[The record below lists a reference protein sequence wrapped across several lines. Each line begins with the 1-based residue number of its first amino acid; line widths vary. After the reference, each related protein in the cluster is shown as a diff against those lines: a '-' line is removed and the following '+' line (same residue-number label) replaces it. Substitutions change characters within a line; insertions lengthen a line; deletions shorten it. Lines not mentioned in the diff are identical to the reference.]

1 MMRRQI
7 KLMGWLFVS
16 ALAACTSEAPNPA
29 DGGNAAENVQ
39 KLVINLSEGG
49 DRLTTRAGRP
59 LHSSEP
65 GQWIQNVTL
74 YVTNEKGIVLQ
85 KEIDEYVWAN
95 AVDYSNGKQL
105 EIAFRAS
112 EGEQLPKGDYTVYAV
127 AFSNP
132 TDYSISPAPKAEK
145 KINAISGDGIDE
157 SKVCNFDFTK
167 DFAAVLNSGKTDAEE
182 IFAGKA
188 TVVSIIDA
196 DGKPCLTANETDGK
210 VPANDAVITLN
221 RQVAGTIGYFTN
233 IPARVG
239 DAVPTRI
246 RLVAANK
253 SDKVWFTSLIGGETV
268 TETDKD
274 KINWVINGSQSVAL
288 PKNAYYYSSDKTTY
302 DAYEIYSIDLSRWF
316 KFDGET
322 GRAGFADCDLD
333 GDGYVSYK
341 DAQYAV
347 YGSLPA
353 DFTEWDNQAA
363 EKLSGFWVNP
373 NATDD
378 NHPQQLVA
386 GSVFAGRFLIP
397 FSLVSDKETFEL
409 QLLGNETGKP
419 EQILKSWR
427 VKVSEDGKHD
437 VTDVEVPT
445 GVIVPAADQDY
456 VYNIYRNHMY
466 SIGTK
471 TTNGS
476 GTDKPQPDKDDQP
489 ADLNRA
495 QDLVITVNSQWQ
507 IVHGM
512 ELEPATQP

>member
-29 DGGNAAENVQ
+29 DGGNTAENVQ

-74 YVTNEKGIVLQ
+74 YVTNEEGIVLQ

-132 TDYSISPAPKAEK
+132 TDYSISPAPKAET
-145 KINAISGDGIDE
+145 KINAISGNRIDE
-157 SKVCNFDFTK
+157 SKVYKGVDFTK

-188 TVVSIIDA
+188 TVFSTTDA

-233 IPARVG
+233 IPAKVG

-253 SDKVWFTSLIGGETV
+253 NNTVNFINMISGETV
-268 TETDKD
+268 TSTPAK
-274 KINWVINGSQSVAL
+274 VTYVVNGS
-288 PKNAYYYSSDKTTY
+288 TTGFLDDEMVSFY
-302 DAYEIYSIDLSRWF
+302 NTPANKGYVVYEIKLADFFPWISQEG
-316 KFDGET
+316 KT
-322 GRAGFADCDLD
+322 FADCDLN
-333 GDGYVSYK
+333 GDGYVGKEDVIANNNDKSDFWK
-341 DAQYAV
+341 NPNNTETHRQMLVEGSV
-347 YGSLPA
+347 YGS
-353 DFTEWDNQAA
+353 Q
-363 EKLSGFWVNP
+363 
-373 NATDD
+373 
-378 NHPQQLVA
+378 
-386 GSVFAGRFLIP
+386 FLIP
-397 FSLVSDKETFEL
+397 FRWKEGYNTFEL
-409 QLLGNETGKP
+409 QLLGTGSSG
-419 EQILKSWR
+419 EDVFLKAWN
-427 VKVSEDGKHD
+427 VKVDESQLMKD
-437 VTDVEVPT
+437 TDVPSVST
-445 GVIVPAADQDY
+445 GVIVTVEGDKSESCFN
-456 VYNIYRNHMY
+456 VYRNHMY
-466 SIGTK
+466 TLGEKKSDTS
-471 TTNGS
+471 NVE
-476 GTDKPQPDKDDQP
+476 DAPL
-489 ADLNRA
+489 DLSREIE
-495 QDLVITVNSQWQ
+495 LVITINTLWKGNENMT
-507 IVHGM
+507 IN
-512 ELEPATQP
+512 

>member
-74 YVTNEKGIVLQ
+74 YVTNEQGIVLQ

-112 EGEQLPKGDYTVYAV
+112 EGEQLPEGTYTVYAV
-127 AFSNP
+127 AFSSP
-132 TDYSISPAPKAEK
+132 TDYSISPAPKAET
-145 KINAISGDGIDE
+145 KINAISGNGIDE
-157 SKVCNFDFTK
+157 SRVVDFPK

-188 TVVSIIDA
+188 TVVSTTDA
-196 DGKPCLTANETDGK
+196 DRKPCLTANETDGK

-233 IPARVG
+233 IPAKVG

-253 SDKVWFTSLIGGETV
+253 NNTVNFINMISGETV
-268 TETDKD
+268 TSTPAK
-274 KINWVINGSQSVAL
+274 VTYVVNGS
-288 PKNAYYYSSDKTTY
+288 TTGFLDDEMVSFY
-302 DAYEIYSIDLSRWF
+302 NTPANKGYVVYEIKLEDFFPSAKDHSFAAYDLN
-316 KFDGET
+316 
-322 GRAGFADCDLD
+322 
-333 GDGYVSYK
+333 GDGFV
-341 DAQYAV
+341 
-347 YGSLPA
+347 GSA
-353 DFTEWDNQAA
+353 DIGELGNNSS
-363 EKLSGFWVNP
+363 SGGPSSGIGTPDLEPWVNP
-373 NATDD
+373 NNTEE
-378 NHPQQLVA
+378 HPQSLVE
-386 GSVFAGRFLIP
+386 GSVYGSSFLIP
-397 FSLVSDKETFEL
+397 FRWKEGYNTFEL
-409 QLLGNETGKP
+409 QLLGTGSSG
-419 EQILKSWR
+419 EDVFLKAWN
-427 VKVSEDGKHD
+427 VKVDESQLMKD
-437 VTDVEVPT
+437 TDVPSVST
-445 GVIVPAADQDY
+445 GVIVTVEGDKSESCFN
-456 VYNIYRNHMY
+456 VYRNHMY
-466 SIGTK
+466 TLGKK
-471 TTNGS
+471 TS
-476 GTDKPQPDKDDQP
+476 DTDCRKDVP
-489 ADLNRA
+489 LDLS
-495 QDLVITVNSQWQ
+495 QEIELVITINTLWKGNENMT
-507 IVHGM
+507 IN
-512 ELEPATQP
+512 

>member
-16 ALAACTSEAPNPA
+16 ALAACTSETPNPA

-39 KLVINLSEGG
+39 KLVINLSDGG

-65 GQWIQNVTL
+65 GQWVQHVTL
-74 YVTNEKGIVLQ
+74 YVTNEQGIVLQ
-85 KEIDEYVWAN
+85 KEIDEHVWAN

-112 EGEQLPKGDYTVYAV
+112 EGEQLREGTYTVYAV
-127 AFSNP
+127 AFSSP
-132 TDYSISPAPKAEK
+132 TDYSISPAPKAET
-145 KINAISGDGIDE
+145 KINAISNGAIYNE
-157 SKVCNFDFTK
+157 KVKSFDFSGK
-167 DFAAVLNSGKTDAEE
+167 FSAVLNSGVADAEE
-182 IFAGKA
+182 IFAGVA
-188 TVVSIIDA
+188 TIVSTKDS
-196 DGKPCLTANETDGK
+196 DGKPCLTAKSADDDT
-210 VPANDAVITLN
+210 PAGNAVITLN

-233 IPARVG
+233 IPAKVG

-253 SDKVWFTSLIGGETV
+253 SDKVWFTNMITGETDTNKNV
-268 TETDKD
+268 S
-274 KINWVINGSQSVAL
+274 WVINGSQSAAL
-288 PKNAYYYSSDKTTY
+288 PKNAYYYSSDQTAY
-302 DAYEIYSIDLSRWF
+302 DAYEIYSIDLSQWF
-316 KFDGET
+316 KFDGT
-322 GRAGFADCDLD
+322 DGRATFTACDLD
-333 GDGYVSYK
+333 EDGYVGTK
-341 DAQYAV
+341 DA
-347 YGSLPA
+347 
-353 DFTEWDNQAA
+353 
-363 EKLSGFWVNP
+363 EKYIETYHPDSDDLSGFWKNP
-373 NATDD
+373 NSTTE
-378 NHPQQLVA
+378 HPQQLVP

-397 FSLVSDKETFEL
+397 FSLVSGKETFEL

-427 VKVSEDGKHD
+427 VKVSADGKHD

-471 TTNGS
+471 TSDETTEG
-476 GTDKPQPDKDDQP
+476 DAPV
-489 ADLNRA
+489 DLNRA

-512 ELEPATQP
+512 ELEPATTQP

>member
-16 ALAACTSEAPNPA
+16 ALAACTSETPNPA

-39 KLVINLSEGG
+39 KLVINLSDGG

-65 GQWIQNVTL
+65 GQWVQHVTL
-74 YVTNEKGIVLQ
+74 YVTNEQGIVLQ

-112 EGEQLPKGDYTVYAV
+112 EGEQLREGTYTVYAV

-132 TDYSISPAPKAEK
+132 TDYSISPAPKSET
-145 KINAISGDGIDE
+145 KINTISNGDIDNN
-157 SKVCNFDFTK
+157 KVKSFDFSRK
-167 DFAAVLNSGKTDAEE
+167 FSAVLNSGVADAEE
-182 IFAGKA
+182 IFAGVA
-188 TVVSIIDA
+188 TIVSTKDS
-196 DGKPCLTANETDGK
+196 DGKPCLTAKSADDDDT
-210 VPANDAVITLN
+210 PAGNAVITLN

-233 IPARVG
+233 IPAKVG

-246 RLVAANK
+246 RLVAANR
-253 SDKVWFTSLIGGETV
+253 SDKVWFTNMITGETE
-268 TETDKD
+268 TTTDKKD
-274 KINWVINGSQSVAL
+274 VSWVINGSQSATL
-288 PKNAYYYSSDKTTY
+288 PKNAYYYGSDKTTY
-302 DAYEIYSIDLSRWF
+302 DAYEIYSIDLREWF
-316 KFDGET
+316 VFGNS
-322 GRAGFADCDLD
+322 FADSDLNN
-333 GDGYVSYK
+333 DGYVGTE
-341 DAQYAV
+341 DAETYHPD
-347 YGSLPA
+347 S
-353 DFTEWDNQAA
+353 DD
-363 EKLSGFWVNP
+363 LSGFWKNP
-373 NATDD
+373 NSTTE
-378 NHPQQLVA
+378 HPQRLVP

-397 FSLVSDKETFEL
+397 FSLVSGKETFEL

-427 VKVSEDGKHD
+427 VKVSADGKHD

-445 GVIVPAADQDY
+445 GVILPAADQDY

-466 SIGTK
+466 SIGKK
-471 TTNGS
+471 TADG
-476 GTDKPQPDKDDQP
+476 GIEGDGP
-489 ADLNRA
+489 ADLNTA
-495 QDLVITVNSQWQ
+495 QDLIITVNSQWQ

-512 ELEPATQP
+512 ELEPATTQP

>member
-1 MMRRQI
+1 
-7 KLMGWLFVS
+7 MGWLFVS
-16 ALAACTSEAPNPA
+16 ALAACTSEAPNTA
-29 DGGNAAENVQ
+29 DGGNTAENVQ

-74 YVTNEKGIVLQ
+74 YVTNEEGIVLQ

-132 TDYSISPAPKAEK
+132 TDYSISPAPKAET
-145 KINAISGDGIDE
+145 KINAISGDGIDGN
-157 SKVCNFDFTK
+157 KVCKEVDFTK

-196 DGKPCLTANETDGK
+196 DGKPCLTAK
-210 VPANDAVITLN
+210 PASEDVAAGDAVITLN

-233 IPARVG
+233 IPAKVG

-253 SDKVWFTSLIGGETV
+253 SDKVWFTNMITGETE
-268 TETDKD
+268 TTTDKKD
-274 KINWVINGSQSVAL
+274 VSWVINGSQSATL

-302 DAYEIYSIDLSRWF
+302 DAYEIYSIDLSQWF
-316 KFDGET
+316 KFGGTT
-322 GRAGFADCDLD
+322 GRNTFADCDLD
-333 GDGYVSYK
+333 DDGYVGK
-341 DAQYAV
+341 EDAKTY
-347 YGSLPA
+347 SSNIS
-353 DFTEWDNQAA
+353 E
-363 EKLSGFWVNP
+363 FWKNP
-373 NATDD
+373 NSTTE
-378 NHPQQLVA
+378 HPQQLVP

-397 FSLVSDKETFEL
+397 FSLVSGKETFEL
-409 QLLGNETGKP
+409 QLLGNEMGKS

-471 TTNGS
+471 TSDETIEG
-476 GTDKPQPDKDDQP
+476 DAP
-489 ADLNRA
+489 AELNRA

-512 ELEPATQP
+512 ELEPATTQP

>member
-16 ALAACTSEAPNPA
+16 ALAACTSEAPNTA

-74 YVTNEKGIVLQ
+74 YVTNEEGIVLQ

-112 EGEQLPKGDYTVYAV
+112 EGEQLPEGTYTVYAV
-127 AFSNP
+127 AFSSP
-132 TDYSISPAPKAEK
+132 TDYSISPAPKAET
-145 KINAISGDGIDE
+145 KINVISGNRIDE

-188 TVVSIIDA
+188 TVVSTTDA
-196 DGKPCLTANETDGK
+196 DDKPCLTAK
-210 VPANDAVITLN
+210 PASEDVAAGDAVITLN

-253 SDKVWFTSLIGGETV
+253 SDKVWFTSLIDGETV
-268 TETDKD
+268 TATDKAGV
-274 KINWVINGSQSVAL
+274 NWVINGSQSATL

-302 DAYEIYSIDLSRWF
+302 DAYEIYSIDLSQWF
-316 KFDGET
+316 KFDGT
-322 GRAGFADCDLD
+322 DGRTTFADCDLD
-333 GDGYVSYK
+333 DDGYVGK
-341 DAQYAV
+341 EDAKTY
-347 YGSLPA
+347 SSNIS
-353 DFTEWDNQAA
+353 E
-363 EKLSGFWVNP
+363 FWENP
-373 NATDD
+373 NSTTEHA
-378 NHPQQLVA
+378 QRLVP

-397 FSLVSDKETFEL
+397 FSLVSGKETFEL

-427 VKVSEDGKHD
+427 VKVSADGKHD

-471 TTNGS
+471 TSDETIEG
-476 GTDKPQPDKDDQP
+476 DAPV
-489 ADLNRA
+489 DLNRA

-512 ELEPATQP
+512 ELEPDTTQP

>member
-29 DGGNAAENVQ
+29 DGGNTAENVQ

-65 GQWIQNVTL
+65 GQWIQHVTL
-74 YVTNEKGIVLQ
+74 YVTNEEGIVLQ

-132 TDYSISPAPKAEK
+132 TDYSISPAPKAET
-145 KINAISGDGIDE
+145 KINAISGNRIDE
-157 SKVCNFDFTK
+157 SKVYKGVDFTK

-188 TVVSIIDA
+188 TVVSTTDA

-233 IPARVG
+233 IPAKVG

-268 TETDKD
+268 TATDKAGV
-274 KINWVINGSQSVAL
+274 NWVINGSQSATL

-302 DAYEIYSIDLSRWF
+302 DAYEIYSIDLSQWF
-316 KFDGET
+316 KFDGT
-322 GRAGFADCDLD
+322 DGRTTFADCDLNN
-333 GDGYVSYK
+333 DGYVGK
-341 DAQYAV
+341 EDADKYIET
-347 YGSLPA
+347 SS
-353 DFTEWDNQAA
+353 NI
-363 EKLSGFWVNP
+363 SNFWENP
-373 NATDD
+373 NATTE
-378 NHPQQLVA
+378 QQLVA

-397 FSLVSDKETFEL
+397 FSLVSGKETFEL
-409 QLLGNETGKP
+409 QLLGNEMGKS

-471 TTNGS
+471 TSDETIEG
-476 GTDKPQPDKDDQP
+476 DAP
-489 ADLNRA
+489 AELNRA

-512 ELEPATQP
+512 ELEPATTQP

>member
-16 ALAACTSEAPNPA
+16 ALAACTSETPNPA

-39 KLVINLSEGG
+39 KLVINLSDGG

-65 GQWIQNVTL
+65 GQWVQHVTL

-85 KEIDEYVWAN
+85 KEIDEHVWAN

-112 EGEQLPKGDYTVYAV
+112 DGEQLPENEYTVYAV
-127 AFSNP
+127 AFSNS
-132 TDYSISPAPKAEK
+132 TDYSILPAPKSET
-145 KINAISGDGIDE
+145 KINTINNGSIDND
-157 SKVCNFDFTK
+157 KVETFDFQNE
-167 DFAAVLNSGKTDAEE
+167 FSAILNSGVADAEE
-182 IFAGKA
+182 IFAGVA
-188 TVVSIIDA
+188 TIVSTKDS
-196 DGKPCLTANETDGK
+196 DGKPCLTAKSADDDDT
-210 VPANDAVITLN
+210 PAGNAVITLN

-253 SDKVWFTSLIGGETV
+253 SDKVWFTNMITGETE
-268 TETDKD
+268 TTTDKKD
-274 KINWVINGSQSVAL
+274 VSWVINGSQSATL
-288 PKNAYYYSSDKTTY
+288 PKNAYYYGSDQTAY
-302 DAYEIYSIDLSRWF
+302 DAYEIYSIDLSQWF
-316 KFDGET
+316 KFDGT
-322 GRAGFADCDLD
+322 DGRATFTACDLD
-333 GDGYVSYK
+333 EDGYVGKK
-341 DAQYAV
+341 DA
-347 YGSLPA
+347 
-353 DFTEWDNQAA
+353 
-363 EKLSGFWVNP
+363 EKYIETYHPDSDDLSGFWKNP
-373 NATDD
+373 NSTTE
-378 NHPQQLVA
+378 HPQRLMP

-397 FSLVSDKETFEL
+397 FSLVSGKETFEL

-427 VKVSEDGKHD
+427 VKVSADGKHD

-466 SIGTK
+466 SIGKK
-471 TTNGS
+471 TADG
-476 GTDKPQPDKDDQP
+476 GIEGDDP
-489 ADLNRA
+489 ADLNTA
-495 QDLVITVNSQWQ
+495 QDLIITVNSQWQ

-512 ELEPATQP
+512 ELEPATTQP

>member
-16 ALAACTSEAPNPA
+16 ALAACTSETPNPA

-39 KLVINLSEGG
+39 KLVINLSDGG

-65 GQWIQNVTL
+65 GQWVQYVTL
-74 YVTNEKGIVLQ
+74 YVTNEQGIVLQ
-85 KEIDEYVWAN
+85 KEIDEHVWAN

-112 EGEQLPKGDYTVYAV
+112 EGEQLPEGTYTVYAV

-132 TDYSISPAPKAEK
+132 TDYSISPAPKAEP
-145 KINAISGDGIDE
+145 KINAISGDGIDGN
-157 SKVCNFDFTK
+157 KVCKEVDFTK

-188 TVVSIIDA
+188 TVVSTTDA
-196 DGKPCLTANETDGK
+196 DRKPCLTAK
-210 VPANDAVITLN
+210 PASEDVAAGDAVITLN

-233 IPARVG
+233 IPAKVG

-246 RLVAANK
+246 RLVAANR
-253 SDKVWFTSLIGGETV
+253 SDKVWFTNMITGETE
-268 TETDKD
+268 TTTDK
-274 KINWVINGSQSVAL
+274 KNVSWVINGSQSAAL
-288 PKNAYYYSSDKTTY
+288 PKNACYYSSDQMTY
-302 DAYEIYSIDLSRWF
+302 DAYEIYSIDLSQWF
-316 KFDGET
+316 KFGGTT
-322 GRAGFADCDLD
+322 GRNTFADCDLD
-333 GDGYVSYK
+333 DDGYVGKK
-341 DAQYAV
+341 DAITY
-347 YGSLPA
+347 SSNIS
-353 DFTEWDNQAA
+353 E
-363 EKLSGFWVNP
+363 FWKNP
-373 NATDD
+373 NSTTE
-378 NHPQQLVA
+378 HPQRLEP

-397 FSLVSDKETFEL
+397 FSLVSGKETFEL

-427 VKVSEDGKHD
+427 VKVSADGKHD

-466 SIGTK
+466 SIGKK
-471 TTNGS
+471 TADRT
-476 GTDKPQPDKDDQP
+476 TDDDVP
-489 ADLNRA
+489 ADLNTA
-495 QDLVITVNSQWQ
+495 QDLIITVNSQWQ

-512 ELEPATQP
+512 ELEPDNN

>member
-29 DGGNAAENVQ
+29 DGGNTAENVQ

-49 DRLTTRAGRP
+49 DKLTTRAGRP

-65 GQWIQNVTL
+65 GQWIQHVTL
-74 YVTNEKGIVLQ
+74 YVTNEEGIVLQ

-132 TDYSISPAPKAEK
+132 TDYSISPAPKAET
-145 KINAISGDGIDE
+145 KINAISGNRIDE
-157 SKVCNFDFTK
+157 SKVYKGVDFTK

-188 TVVSIIDA
+188 TVVSTTDA

-233 IPARVG
+233 IPAKVG

-253 SDKVWFTSLIGGETV
+253 NNTVNFINMISGETV
-268 TETDKD
+268 TSTPAK
-274 KINWVINGSQSVAL
+274 VTYVVNGS
-288 PKNAYYYSSDKTTY
+288 TTGFLDDEMVSFY
-302 DAYEIYSIDLSRWF
+302 NTPANKGYVVYEIKLADFFPWISQEG
-316 KFDGET
+316 KT
-322 GRAGFADCDLD
+322 FADCDLN
-333 GDGYVSYK
+333 GDGYVGKEDVIANNNDKSDFWK
-341 DAQYAV
+341 NPNNTETHRQMLVEGSV
-347 YGSLPA
+347 YGS
-353 DFTEWDNQAA
+353 Q
-363 EKLSGFWVNP
+363 
-373 NATDD
+373 
-378 NHPQQLVA
+378 
-386 GSVFAGRFLIP
+386 FLIP
-397 FSLVSDKETFEL
+397 FRWKEDYNTFEL
-409 QLLGNETGKP
+409 QLLGTGSSG
-419 EQILKSWR
+419 EDVFLKVWN
-427 VKVSEDGKHD
+427 VKVDESQLMKD
-437 VTDVEVPT
+437 TDVPSVST
-445 GVIVPAADQDY
+445 GVIVTVEGDKSESCFN
-456 VYNIYRNHMY
+456 VYRNHMY
-466 SIGTK
+466 TLGEKKSDTS
-471 TTNGS
+471 NVE
-476 GTDKPQPDKDDQP
+476 DAPL
-489 ADLNRA
+489 DLSREIE
-495 QDLVITVNSQWQ
+495 LVITINTLWKGNENMT
-507 IVHGM
+507 IN
-512 ELEPATQP
+512 

>member
-29 DGGNAAENVQ
+29 DGGNTAENVQ

-74 YVTNEKGIVLQ
+74 YVTNEEGIVLQ

-112 EGEQLPKGDYTVYAV
+112 EGEQLPEGTYTVYAV

-132 TDYSISPAPKAEK
+132 TDYSISPAPKAET
-145 KINAISGDGIDE
+145 KINAISGNEIDE
-157 SKVCNFDFTK
+157 SKVNFDFTK

-188 TVVSIIDA
+188 TVVSTTDA
-196 DGKPCLTANETDGK
+196 DGKPCLTANGTDGK

-233 IPARVG
+233 IPAKVG

-253 SDKVWFTSLIGGETV
+253 NNTVNFINMISGETV
-268 TETDKD
+268 TSTPAK
-274 KINWVINGSQSVAL
+274 VTYVVNGS
-288 PKNAYYYSSDKTTY
+288 TTGFLDDEMVSFY
-302 DAYEIYSIDLSRWF
+302 NTPANKGYVVYEIKLADFFPWISQEG
-316 KFDGET
+316 KT
-322 GRAGFADCDLD
+322 FADCDLN
-333 GDGYVSYK
+333 GDGYVGKEDDDIANNNDKSDFWK
-341 DAQYAV
+341 NPNNTETHRQMLVEGSV
-347 YGSLPA
+347 YGS
-353 DFTEWDNQAA
+353 Q
-363 EKLSGFWVNP
+363 
-373 NATDD
+373 
-378 NHPQQLVA
+378 
-386 GSVFAGRFLIP
+386 FLIP
-397 FSLVSDKETFEL
+397 FRWKEGYNTFEL
-409 QLLGNETGKP
+409 QLLGTGSSG
-419 EQILKSWR
+419 EDVFLKAWN
-427 VKVSEDGKHD
+427 VKVDESQLMKD
-437 VTDVEVPT
+437 TDVPSVST
-445 GVIVPAADQDY
+445 GVIVTVEGDKSESCFN
-456 VYNIYRNHMY
+456 VYRNHMY
-466 SIGTK
+466 TLGEKKSDTS
-471 TTNGS
+471 NVE
-476 GTDKPQPDKDDQP
+476 DAPL
-489 ADLNRA
+489 DLSREIE
-495 QDLVITVNSQWQ
+495 LVITINTLWKGNENMT
-507 IVHGM
+507 IN
-512 ELEPATQP
+512 

>member
-74 YVTNEKGIVLQ
+74 YVTNEEGIVLQ

-112 EGEQLPKGDYTVYAV
+112 EGEQLPEGTYTVYAV
-127 AFSNP
+127 AFSSP
-132 TDYSISPAPKAEK
+132 TDYSISPAPKAET
-145 KINAISGDGIDE
+145 KINAISGNGIDE
-157 SKVCNFDFTK
+157 SRVYKGVDFTK

-188 TVVSIIDA
+188 TVVSTTDA
-196 DGKPCLTANETDGK
+196 DRKPCLTAK
-210 VPANDAVITLN
+210 PASEDVAAGDAVITLN

-253 SDKVWFTSLIGGETV
+253 NNTVNFINMISGETV
-268 TETDKD
+268 TSTPAK
-274 KINWVINGSQSVAL
+274 VTYVVNGS
-288 PKNAYYYSSDKTTY
+288 TTGFLDDEMVSFY
-302 DAYEIYSIDLSRWF
+302 NTPANKGYVVYEIKLADFFPWISQEG
-316 KFDGET
+316 KT
-322 GRAGFADCDLD
+322 FADCDLS
-333 GDGYVSYK
+333 GDGYVGKEDVIANNNDKSDFWK
-341 DAQYAV
+341 NPNNTETHRQMLVEGSV
-347 YGSLPA
+347 YGS
-353 DFTEWDNQAA
+353 Q
-363 EKLSGFWVNP
+363 
-373 NATDD
+373 
-378 NHPQQLVA
+378 
-386 GSVFAGRFLIP
+386 FLIP
-397 FSLVSDKETFEL
+397 FRWKEGYNTFEL
-409 QLLGNETGKP
+409 QLLGTGSSG
-419 EQILKSWR
+419 EDVFLKAWN
-427 VKVSEDGKHD
+427 VKVDESQLMKD
-437 VTDVEVPT
+437 TDVPSVST
-445 GVIVPAADQDY
+445 GVIVTVEGDKSESCFN
-456 VYNIYRNHMY
+456 VYRNHMY
-466 SIGTK
+466 TLGEKKSDTS
-471 TTNGS
+471 NVE
-476 GTDKPQPDKDDQP
+476 DAPL
-489 ADLNRA
+489 DLSREIE
-495 QDLVITVNSQWQ
+495 LVITINTLWKGNENMT
-507 IVHGM
+507 IN
-512 ELEPATQP
+512 

>member
-7 KLMGWLFVS
+7 KLMGWLFVL
-16 ALAACTSEAPNPA
+16 ALAACTSETPNPA

-39 KLVINLSEGG
+39 KLVINLSDGG

-65 GQWIQNVTL
+65 GQWVQHVTL
-74 YVTNEKGIVLQ
+74 YVTNEQGIVLQ
-85 KEIDEYVWAN
+85 KEIDEHVWAN

-105 EIAFRAS
+105 EVTFRAT
-112 EGEQLPKGDYTVYAV
+112 EGEQLPEGTYTVYAV

-132 TDYSISPAPKAEK
+132 TDYSISPAPKSET
-145 KINAISGDGIDE
+145 KINAISGDGIDGN
-157 SKVCNFDFTK
+157 KVCKGVDFTK

-188 TVVSIIDA
+188 TVVSTIDA

-233 IPARVG
+233 IPAKVG

-246 RLVAANK
+246 RLVAANR
-253 SDKVWFTSLIGGETV
+253 SDKVWFTNMITGETE
-268 TETDKD
+268 TTTDKKD
-274 KINWVINGSQSVAL
+274 VTWVINGSQSATL
-288 PKNAYYYSSDKTTY
+288 PKNAYYYSSDQTAY
-302 DAYEIYSIDLSRWF
+302 DAYEIYSIDLSQWF
-316 KFDGET
+316 KFDET
-322 GRAGFADCDLD
+322 DGRTTFADCDLNN
-333 GDGYVSYK
+333 DGYVGK
-341 DAQYAV
+341 EDADKYIET
-347 YGSLPA
+347 YHPDS
-353 DFTEWDNQAA
+353 DD
-363 EKLSGFWVNP
+363 LSGFWKNP
-373 NATDD
+373 NSTTE
-378 NHPQQLVA
+378 HPQWLVVP
-386 GSVFAGRFLIP
+386 GSVFSGRFLIP
-397 FSLVSDKETFEL
+397 FSLVSGKETFEL

-427 VKVSEDGKHD
+427 VKVSADGKHD

-466 SIGTK
+466 SIGKK
-471 TTNGS
+471 TADGAIE
-476 GTDKPQPDKDDQP
+476 GDDP
-489 ADLNRA
+489 ADLNTA
-495 QDLVITVNSQWQ
+495 QDLIITVNSQWQ

-512 ELEPATQP
+512 ELEPAQ

>member
-16 ALAACTSEAPNPA
+16 ALAACTSETPNPA

-39 KLVINLSEGG
+39 KLVINLSDGG

-65 GQWIQNVTL
+65 GQWVQHVTL
-74 YVTNEKGIVLQ
+74 YVTNEQGIVLQ
-85 KEIDEYVWAN
+85 KEIDEHVWAN

-105 EIAFRAS
+105 EVTFRAT
-112 EGEQLPKGDYTVYAV
+112 EGEQLPAGDYTVYAV
-127 AFSNP
+127 AFSKE
-132 TDYSISPAPKAEK
+132 TDYRITPEPNSNPE
-145 KINAISGDGIDE
+145 INAISGGRIDE
-157 SKVCNFDFTK
+157 SKVYKEVDFTK
-167 DFAAVLNSGKTDAEE
+167 DFAAVLNSGIADAEE

-196 DGKPCLTANETDGK
+196 DGKPCLTAK
-210 VPANDAVITLN
+210 PASEDVAAGDAVITLN

-233 IPARVG
+233 IPAKVG

-253 SDKVWFTSLIGGETV
+253 SDKVWFTNMIGGET
-268 TETDKD
+268 ETNK
-274 KINWVINGSQSVAL
+274 NVSWVINGSQSAAL
-288 PKNAYYYSSDKTTY
+288 PKNACYYSSDQTAY
-302 DAYEIYSIDLSRWF
+302 DAYEIYSIDLSQWF
-316 KFDGET
+316 KFDGT
-322 GRAGFADCDLD
+322 DDRTTFADCDLNN
-333 GDGYVSYK
+333 DGYVGEE
-341 DAQYAV
+341 DADIYIAT
-347 YGSLPA
+347 YHPDS
-353 DFTEWDNQAA
+353 DD
-363 EKLSGFWVNP
+363 LSGFWKNP
-373 NATDD
+373 NSTTE
-378 NHPQQLVA
+378 HPQELMP

-397 FSLVSDKETFEL
+397 FSLVSGKETFEL

-427 VKVSEDGKHD
+427 VKVSADGKHD

-466 SIGTK
+466 SIGKK
-471 TTNGS
+471 TADRT
-476 GTDKPQPDKDDQP
+476 TDDDDDVP
-489 ADLNRA
+489 ADLNTA
-495 QDLVITVNSQWQ
+495 QDLIITVNSQWQ

-512 ELEPATQP
+512 ELEPAPAQ

>member
-16 ALAACTSEAPNPA
+16 ALAACTSETPNPA

-39 KLVINLSEGG
+39 KLVINLSDGG

-59 LHSSEP
+59 LHNSEP

-74 YVTNEKGIVLQ
+74 YVTNEQGIVLQ
-85 KEIDEYVWAN
+85 KEIDEHVWAN

-112 EGEQLPKGDYTVYAV
+112 DGEQLPENEYTVYAV
-127 AFSNP
+127 AFSNS
-132 TDYSISPAPKAEK
+132 TDYSILPAPKSK
-145 KINAISGDGIDE
+145 TKINAINNGSIDND
-157 SKVCNFDFTK
+157 KVGTFDFQNE
-167 DFAAVLNSGKTDAEE
+167 FSAILNSGVADAEE
-182 IFAGKA
+182 IFAGVA
-188 TVVSIIDA
+188 TIVSTKDS
-196 DGKPCLTANETDGK
+196 DGKPCLTAKSADDDDT
-210 VPANDAVITLN
+210 PAGNAVITLN

-233 IPARVG
+233 IPAKVG

-246 RLVAANK
+246 RLVAANR
-253 SDKVWFTSLIGGETV
+253 SDKVWFTNMITGET
-268 TETDKD
+268 ETNK
-274 KINWVINGSQSVAL
+274 NVSWVINGSQSATL
-288 PKNAYYYSSDKTTY
+288 PKNACYYGSDKTTY
-302 DAYEIYSIDLSRWF
+302 DAYEIYSIDLREWF
-316 KFDGET
+316 VFGNS
-322 GRAGFADCDLD
+322 FADSDLNS
-333 GDGYVSYK
+333 DGYVGEK
-341 DAQYAV
+341 DA
-347 YGSLPA
+347 
-353 DFTEWDNQAA
+353 
-363 EKLSGFWVNP
+363 EKYIETYHPDSDDLSGFWKNP
-373 NATDD
+373 NSTTE
-378 NHPQQLVA
+378 HPQQLVP

-397 FSLVSDKETFEL
+397 FSLVSGKETFEL

-427 VKVSEDGKHD
+427 VKVSADGKHD

-466 SIGTK
+466 SIGKK
-471 TTNGS
+471 TADGAIEGN
-476 GTDKPQPDKDDQP
+476 DP
-489 ADLNRA
+489 ADLNTA

-512 ELEPATQP
+512 ELEPDNN

>member
-16 ALAACTSEAPNPA
+16 ALAACTSETPNPA

-39 KLVINLSEGG
+39 KLVINLSDGG

-65 GQWIQNVTL
+65 GQWVQHVTL
-74 YVTNEKGIVLQ
+74 YVTNEQGIVLQ

-132 TDYSISPAPKAEK
+132 TDYSISPAPKAET
-145 KINAISGDGIDE
+145 KINAISGNRIDE
-157 SKVCNFDFTK
+157 SKVYKGVDFTK

-188 TVVSIIDA
+188 TVFSTTDA

-233 IPARVG
+233 IPAKVG

-253 SDKVWFTSLIGGETV
+253 NNTVNFINMISGETV
-268 TETDKD
+268 TSTPAK
-274 KINWVINGSQSVAL
+274 VTYVVNGS
-288 PKNAYYYSSDKTTY
+288 TTGFLDDEMVSFY
-302 DAYEIYSIDLSRWF
+302 NTPANKGYVVYEIKLADFFPWISQEG
-316 KFDGET
+316 KT
-322 GRAGFADCDLD
+322 FADCDLN
-333 GDGYVSYK
+333 GDGYVGKEDVIANNNDKSDFWK
-341 DAQYAV
+341 NPNNTETHRQMLVEGSV
-347 YGSLPA
+347 YGS
-353 DFTEWDNQAA
+353 Q
-363 EKLSGFWVNP
+363 
-373 NATDD
+373 
-378 NHPQQLVA
+378 
-386 GSVFAGRFLIP
+386 FLIP
-397 FSLVSDKETFEL
+397 FRWKEGYNTFEL
-409 QLLGNETGKP
+409 QLLGTGSSG
-419 EQILKSWR
+419 EDVFLKAWN
-427 VKVSEDGKHD
+427 VKVDESQLMKD
-437 VTDVEVPT
+437 TDVPSVST
-445 GVIVPAADQDY
+445 GVIVTVEGDKSESCFN
-456 VYNIYRNHMY
+456 VYRNHMY
-466 SIGTK
+466 TLGEKKSDTS
-471 TTNGS
+471 NVE
-476 GTDKPQPDKDDQP
+476 DAPL
-489 ADLNRA
+489 DLSREIE
-495 QDLVITVNSQWQ
+495 LVITINTLWKGNENMT
-507 IVHGM
+507 IN
-512 ELEPATQP
+512 

>member
-29 DGGNAAENVQ
+29 DGGNTAENVQ

-112 EGEQLPKGDYTVYAV
+112 EGEQLPEGTYTVYAV

-145 KINAISGDGIDE
+145 KINAISGDRIDE

-188 TVVSIIDA
+188 TVVSTTDA
-196 DGKPCLTANETDGK
+196 DDKPCLTANETDGK

-233 IPARVG
+233 IPAKVG

-246 RLVAANK
+246 RLVAANR
-253 SDKVWFTSLIGGETV
+253 SDKVWFTNMITGETE
-268 TETDKD
+268 TTTDKKD
-274 KINWVINGSQSVAL
+274 VSWVINGSQSATL
-288 PKNAYYYSSDKTTY
+288 PKNAYYYGSDKTTY
-302 DAYEIYSIDLSRWF
+302 DAYEIYSIDLSQWF
-316 KFDGET
+316 KFGGTT
-322 GRAGFADCDLD
+322 GRNTFADCDLD
-333 GDGYVSYK
+333 DDGYVGK
-341 DAQYAV
+341 EDAKTY
-347 YGSLPA
+347 SSNIS
-353 DFTEWDNQAA
+353 E
-363 EKLSGFWVNP
+363 FWKNP
-373 NATDD
+373 NSTTE
-378 NHPQQLVA
+378 HPQQLVP

-397 FSLVSDKETFEL
+397 FSLVSGKETFEL

-427 VKVSEDGKHD
+427 VKVSADGKHD
-437 VTDVEVPT
+437 VTDVEVST

-466 SIGTK
+466 SIGKK
-471 TTNGS
+471 TADRT
-476 GTDKPQPDKDDQP
+476 TDDDDDVP
-489 ADLNRA
+489 ADLNTA
-495 QDLVITVNSQWQ
+495 QDLIITVNSQWQ

-512 ELEPATQP
+512 ELEPDNN

>member
-29 DGGNAAENVQ
+29 DGGNTAENVQ

-65 GQWIQNVTL
+65 GQWIQHVTL
-74 YVTNEKGIVLQ
+74 YVTNEEGIVLQ

-132 TDYSISPAPKAEK
+132 TDYSISPAPKAET
-145 KINAISGDGIDE
+145 KINAISGDGIDGN
-157 SKVCNFDFTK
+157 KVCKGVDFTK

-188 TVVSIIDA
+188 TVVSTTDA

-233 IPARVG
+233 IPAKVG

-253 SDKVWFTSLIGGETV
+253 NNTVNFINMISGETV
-268 TETDKD
+268 TSTPAK
-274 KINWVINGSQSVAL
+274 VTYVVNGS
-288 PKNAYYYSSDKTTY
+288 TTGFLDDEMVSFY
-302 DAYEIYSIDLSRWF
+302 NTPANKGYVVYEIKLADFFPWISQEG
-316 KFDGET
+316 KT
-322 GRAGFADCDLD
+322 FADCDLN
-333 GDGYVSYK
+333 GDGYVGKEDVIANNNDKSDFWK
-341 DAQYAV
+341 NPNNTETHRQMLVEGSV
-347 YGSLPA
+347 YGS
-353 DFTEWDNQAA
+353 
-363 EKLSGFWVNP
+363 S
-373 NATDD
+373 
-378 NHPQQLVA
+378 
-386 GSVFAGRFLIP
+386 FLIP
-397 FSLVSDKETFEL
+397 FRWKEGYNTFEL
-409 QLLGNETGKP
+409 QLLGTGSSG
-419 EQILKSWR
+419 EDVFLKAWN
-427 VKVSEDGKHD
+427 VKVDESQLMKD
-437 VTDVEVPT
+437 TDVPSVST
-445 GVIVPAADQDY
+445 GVIVTVEGDKSESCFN
-456 VYNIYRNHMY
+456 VYRNHMY
-466 SIGTK
+466 TLGEKKSDTS
-471 TTNGS
+471 NVE
-476 GTDKPQPDKDDQP
+476 DAPL
-489 ADLNRA
+489 DLSREIE
-495 QDLVITVNSQWQ
+495 LVITINTLWKGNENMT
-507 IVHGM
+507 IN
-512 ELEPATQP
+512 